1 MLRRLVIDC
10 PSFAR
15 EAKSLQGDLPI
26 ASLTRTLDLLADSA
40 GVIGYRIEGR
50 MGERHRPQ
58 LILRVEGVLSLS
70 CQRCLEGIS
79 YPLKLENTLEFVV
92 DEEDL
97 TQEEIEDDS
106 RDFLPAQAEVDVL
119 ALIED
124 EIILGLPS
132 VPRHECCA
140 LPERACDMHPA
151 SPFAV
156 LGSLKGKA

>member
-1 MLRRLVIDC
+1 MSQRLVIDC

-79 YPLKLENTLEFVV
+79 YPLRLENTLEFVV

-132 VPRHECCA
+132 VARHDCCA
-140 LPERACDMHPA
+140 LPERACDMDPVSA
-151 SPFAV
+151 CAL
-156 LGSLKGKA
+156 LGRLKGNA

>member
-1 MLRRLVIDC
+1 MSQRLVIDC

-79 YPLKLENTLEFVV
+79 YPLRLENTLEFVV

-140 LPERACDMHPA
+140 LPERAREMQPS
-151 SPFAV
+151 SPFSV

>member
-1 MLRRLVIDC
+1 MSQRLVIDC

-79 YPLKLENTLEFVV
+79 YPLRLENTLEFVV

-132 VPRHECCA
+132 VPRHECWA
-140 LPERACDMHPA
+140 LPERAHEMQPA
-151 SPFAV
+151 SPFSV

>member
-1 MLRRLVIDC
+1 MSQRLVIDC

-58 LILRVEGVLSLS
+58 LILWIEGVLSLS

-140 LPERACDMHPA
+140 LPERAREMQPA
-151 SPFAV
+151 SPFSV

>member
-1 MLRRLVIDC
+1 M
-10 PSFAR
+10 
-15 EAKSLQGDLPI
+15 
-26 ASLTRTLDLLADSA
+26 
-40 GVIGYRIEGR
+40 
-50 MGERHRPQ
+50 
-58 LILRVEGVLSLS
+58 
-70 CQRCLEGIS
+70 
-79 YPLKLENTLEFVV
+79 
-92 DEEDL
+92 

-140 LPERACDMHPA
+140 LPERAREMQPA
-151 SPFAV
+151 SPFSV

>member
-1 MLRRLVIDC
+1 MSQRLVIDC

-15 EAKSLQGDLPI
+15 EAKSLQGDFPI
-26 ASLTRTLDLLADSA
+26 ASLTLTLDLLADSA

-58 LILRVEGVLSLS
+58 LILWVEGVLSLS

-79 YPLKLENTLEFVV
+79 YPLRLENTLEFVV

>member
-1 MLRRLVIDC
+1 
-10 PSFAR
+10 
-15 EAKSLQGDLPI
+15 
-26 ASLTRTLDLLADSA
+26 
-40 GVIGYRIEGR
+40 

-140 LPERACDMHPA
+140 LPERAREMQPA
-151 SPFAV
+151 SPFSV

>member
-1 MLRRLVIDC
+1 MSQRLVIDSL
-10 PSFAR
+10 SFAR
-15 EAKSLQGDLPI
+15 EARSLQGDLLI
-26 ASLTRTLDLLADSA
+26 AGLTRVLDMLTSSA
-40 GVIGYRIEGR
+40 GTIHYRVEGR
-50 MGERHRPQ
+50 LGERKRPQ
-58 LILRVEGVLSLS
+58 LLLWIDGVLSVS
-70 CQRCLEGIS
+70 CQRCLEGID
-79 YPLKLENTLEFVV
+79 YPLAVENTLEFVG
-92 DEEDL
+92 DEDDL

>member
-1 MLRRLVIDC
+1 MSQRLVIDC

-79 YPLKLENTLEFVV
+79 DPLRLENTLEFVV

-140 LPERACDMHPA
+140 LPERAREMQPA
-151 SPFAV
+151 SPFSV